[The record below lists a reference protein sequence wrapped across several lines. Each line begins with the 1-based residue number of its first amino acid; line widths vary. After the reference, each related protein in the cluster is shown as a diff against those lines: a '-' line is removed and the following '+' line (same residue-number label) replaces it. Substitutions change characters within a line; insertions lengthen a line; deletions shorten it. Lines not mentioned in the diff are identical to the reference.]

1 MFVYVNIHGNTYV
14 QVYEVEDR
22 GIENP
27 ANHLAPKR
35 WETAIPQEAAL

>member
-1 MFVYVNIHGNTYV
+1 MFVYANTHRNTYV

-35 WETAIPQEAAL
+35 WEMAIQQVAAL